1 MEDTFSVVGEDLAE
15 KGTFG
20 QRPEVREGDV
30 WGELG
35 LGGPLGLEL
44 LDGVECLVESESG
57 CEDEGDGMESGAL
70 GMRSAGCAPRPD
82 AGAHGAGV
90 ATAPLTPRAHAGAYA
105 CW

>member
-1 MEDTFSVVGEDLAE
+1 MGSSVWWSLSQAVKT
-15 KGTFG
+15 KGTAWN
-20 QRPEVREGDV
+20 PA
-30 WGELG
+30 
-35 LGGPLGLEL
+35 
-44 LDGVECLVESESG
+44 
-57 CEDEGDGMESGAL
+57 AL